1 MLSKP
6 KLKQN
11 DDPHDVLVVA
21 PDVALVVPT
30 DEELSKLAHTLR
42 NPSAPQIC
50 TGSEI
55 RTGSELPAGA
65 TVPPVDATFRPSVGD
80 VRAPGARRAA
90 RVFTVALLLAVCA
103 GAADFAWQSYGD
115 VARQMIDQWTP
126 QRILTMLLPLKES
139 APSAQPTASA
149 AAEPVPA
156 NTAPPPSQ
164 APVQAA
170 AQPEA
175 PGSTYTASHR
185 ADRCRPIG
193 RILRQSLSAMAHD
206 LANAGQEIEQLKASI
221 EQLKGS
227 IEQLT
232 AGQQQISRDIAKAS
246 EQNKVS
252 EQNSAAED
260 FTAPTAAG
268 RGTQAAAAFATA
280 GDVSSDTDASRPALR
295 ATATRTAAARH
306 GRPAGRSG
314 LGVGAAAANAAAL
327 GDNANG
333 NSYKHRQNS
342 RGFRSGRSEADSGWR
357 GRQWKQAVWVGFC
370 DCGRGRVVHS

>member
-6 KLKQN
+6 KLKQS

-42 NPSAPQIC
+42 NPSAPQIR
-50 TGSEI
+50 TGPEI

-90 RVFTVALLLAVCA
+90 RVFTIALLLAVCA

-126 QRILTMLLPLKES
+126 QRILTTLLPQKES
-139 APSAQPTASA
+139 VPSAQPTASA

-175 PGSTYTASHR
+175 PRLNPHR
-185 ADRCRPIG
+185 KPSRRSLPTHRSDLRRRFRRWRTTSQMRG
-193 RILRQSLSAMAHD
+193 RR
-206 LANAGQEIEQLKASI
+206 
-221 EQLKGS
+221 
-227 IEQLT
+227 
-232 AGQQQISRDIAKAS
+232 
-246 EQNKVS
+246 
-252 EQNSAAED
+252 
-260 FTAPTAAG
+260 
-268 RGTQAAAAFATA
+268 
-280 GDVSSDTDASRPALR
+280 SSNSRPASSSSRVASSSSRQASNKYPATSPRRRSRTRFRSRICGRRLYRRHGGRSSHAGRRRFRDRRRRQLR
-295 ATATRTAAARH
+295 CRRKPPRLTCHGDPNRRRKTPATR
-306 GRPAGRSG
+306 RSIRTW
-314 LGVGAAAANAAAL
+314 
-327 GDNANG
+327 
-333 NSYKHRQNS
+333 HRC
-342 RGFRSGRSEADSGWR
+342 R
-357 GRQWKQAVWVGFC
+357 GRQCRCA
-370 DCGRGRVVHS
+370 R